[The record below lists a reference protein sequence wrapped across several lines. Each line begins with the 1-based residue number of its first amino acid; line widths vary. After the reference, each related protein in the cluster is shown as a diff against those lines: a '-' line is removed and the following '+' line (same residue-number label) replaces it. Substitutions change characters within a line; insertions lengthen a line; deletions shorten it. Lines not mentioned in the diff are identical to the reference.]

1 VLSLLYPRRWQ
12 TAGIFLLASVLVLA
26 LLPAIW
32 FWPGGS
38 AGLVKLPDKFL
49 HGLTFLVLAVWFSG
63 QYARQAYWK
72 LALGLLLFGAM
83 IEACQ
88 YLLPYRSAEKGDM
101 FADVAGITIG
111 LTIALLGAGGWSLR
125 VEAWLQEKIG

>member
-12 TAGIFLLASVLVLA
+12 IVGIVLLVFVLVFA

-32 FWPGGS
+32 FWPKS
-38 AGLVKLPDKFL
+38 SPGLLKLPDKFL
-49 HGLTFLVLAVWFSG
+49 HGLTFTVLAVWFSG

-88 YLLPYRSAEKGDM
+88 YLVPYRSAETGDM
-101 FADVAGITIG
+101 IADITGITIG
-111 LTIALLGAGGWSLR
+111 LIIALLGAGGWSLR
-125 VEAWLQEKIG
+125 AEFWLQEKFG